1 MTADQAEQRGTLELE
16 ASAGFEPR
24 LVQEQHPRSD
34 HGLVREN
41 HAAML
46 SDGAVADYGI
56 RSSIGTRQSGMHVL
70 LGEAMCPRTPRDL
83 ERQAK

>member
-1 MTADQAEQRGTLELE
+1 
-16 ASAGFEPR
+16 
-24 LVQEQHPRSD
+24 
-34 HGLVREN
+34 
-41 HAAML
+41 ML

-70 LGEAMCPRTPRDL
+70 LGEAMCPRTPHDL